1 MPVVSAIKPKHIYN
15 VNIQR
20 LHHSKLKLKAI
31 THQPLPSKI
40 DLRPSMPDVYNQ
52 GQLGSCTANA
62 LCAAVGFIV
71 KGFTGSRLFVYYNE
85 RRMENTISDDEG
97 AYLCD
102 GVKTLEK
109 YGVCAESDW
118 PYDVEKFAIKPPE
131 FCYINATQH
140 LVLSSANVDT
150 DLYSMKHALANGFP
164 FVVGISIYGPFES
177 EEVGLTGKVPM
188 PQPKDES
195 LGGHAVLVCG
205 YNDETQEFIVR
216 NSWGPDWGDKGYFY
230 LPYAY
235 LANPSWS
242 SDMWTITAVS
252 NTV

>member
-1 MPVVSAIKPKHIYN
+1 MSVVSATKPKHIYN
-15 VNIQR
+15 VKIQR
-20 LHHSKLKLKAI
+20 LNPSKLKLKAI
-31 THQPLPSKI
+31 TRQPLPSKV

-52 GQLGSCTANA
+52 GELGSCTANA

-85 RRMENTISDDEG
+85 RRMENTIPDDEG

-118 PYDVEKFAIKPPE
+118 PYVIKKFAVKPPE
-131 FCYINATQH
+131 FCYINASQH
-140 LVLSSANVDT
+140 LVLSSSNVDT

-164 FVVGISIYGPFES
+164 FVVGISIYTSFES
-177 EEVGLTGKVPM
+177 DEVGTTGKVPM
-188 PQPKDES
+188 PKSNDES

-205 YNDETQEFIVR
+205 YDDETQMFIVR

-230 LPYAY
+230 LPYKY
-235 LANPSWS
+235 LTNPALS